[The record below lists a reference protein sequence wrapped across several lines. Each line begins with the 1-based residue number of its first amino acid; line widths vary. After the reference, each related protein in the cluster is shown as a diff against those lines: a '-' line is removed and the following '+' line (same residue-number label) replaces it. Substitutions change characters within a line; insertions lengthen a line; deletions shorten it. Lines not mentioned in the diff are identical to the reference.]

1 MFWTDTHFHAGEY
14 LPDFGDYTREAAE
27 AGVGAML
34 LCASGADEAQCVR
47 EAATRF
53 TPVNYAV
60 GVHPHNAET
69 DRGFLPRLDEFA
81 NDPKLAAAGEIGL
94 DYFYDFCP
102 RSVQMDVFAA
112 QLEWASERGLPAVVH
127 CRNKAGS
134 DRAYEDAYSLL
145 KPFAER
151 GGKFVLHCYAGT
163 PAYAEKFA
171 GLGSY
176 FGVGGMITFG
186 KADNIRELA
195 KLFPTDR
202 ILLETDAPYLAPK
215 PYRGKPNHS
224 RYIPLIGAKLAEVR
238 GITPEECARLT
249 TRNAARL
256 FPGLAIP
263 EEELK

>member
-1 MFWTDTHFHAGEY
+1 MYWTDTHFHAGEY
-14 LPDFGDYTREAAE
+14 LPDFEVYTREAAE
-27 AGVGAML
+27 AGVGTML
-34 LCASGADEAQCVR
+34 LCVSGADEARYVQD
-47 EAATRF
+47 AAARSTAIG
-53 TPVNYAV
+53 YAV
-60 GVHPHNAET
+60 GIHPHNAES
-69 DRGFLPRLDEFA
+69 DRDFLPHLDEFA
-81 NDPKLAAAGEIGL
+81 GDAKLAAAGEIGL
-94 DYFYDFCP
+94 DYYYDFCP
-102 RSVQMDVFAA
+102 RQIQLEVFGF
-112 QLEWASERGLPAVVH
+112 QLEWALKQQLPAVVH
-127 CRNKAGS
+127 CRDKAES
-134 DRAYEDAYSLL
+134 ELAYADAYSLL

-171 GLGSY
+171 VLGSY

-195 KLFPTDR
+195 KLFPADR
-202 ILLETDAPYLAPK
+202 LLLETDAPYLAPK

-249 TRNAARL
+249 TANAARL
-256 FPGLAIP
+256 FPRLAIP

>member
-1 MFWTDTHFHAGEY
+1 MFWTDTHFHGGEY
-14 LPDFGDYTREAAE
+14 LPDFEIYARDAAD
-27 AGVGAML
+27 AGVRALL
-34 LCASGADEAQCVR
+34 LCASGADEAAGVR
-47 EAATRF
+47 DAASRTASIG
-53 TPVNYAV
+53 YAV

-69 DRGFLPRLDEFA
+69 DRDFLLCLDDFA
-81 NDPKLAAAGEIGL
+81 DDPKLTAAGEIGL

-102 RSVQMDVFAA
+102 RQIQLEVFGS
-112 QLEWASERGLPAVVH
+112 QLEWALKRQLPAVVH
-127 CRNKAGS
+127 CRDKADS
-134 DRAYEDAYSLL
+134 ELAYADAYALL

-151 GGKFVLHCYAGT
+151 GGKFVLHCFAGT

-171 GLGSY
+171 VLGSY

-195 KLFPTDR
+195 KLLPMDR
-202 ILLETDAPYLAPK
+202 LLLETDAPYLAPK

-249 TRNAARL
+249 TGNAAKL
-256 FPGLAIP
+256 FPRLAIP
-263 EEELK
+263 KEESK